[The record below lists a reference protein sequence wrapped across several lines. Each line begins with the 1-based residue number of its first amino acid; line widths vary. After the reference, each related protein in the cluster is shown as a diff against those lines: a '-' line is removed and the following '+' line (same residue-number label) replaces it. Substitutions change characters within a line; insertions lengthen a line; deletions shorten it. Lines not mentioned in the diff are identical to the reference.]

1 MFVGC
6 EFFKSTSK
14 VFIFLYLSTNL
25 WCHHHHVF
33 QRHGQNSE
41 SVFLLLGTLQ
51 RKKSTPTWYNIKD
64 SSTQAF
70 FYPRPHLF
78 PSLQNLFSQSVKKTH
93 QCFHFVE
100 YIYSTYMTNTRSP
113 NGFEGLK
120 IPQCMESLNMKIEKS
135 CWGLEIF
142 EKFLARMK
150 NRCYYSLVP
159 LPSIVFWENACL
171 DMHFIP
177 YVLYFI
183 LRCKSWNNPENVFAT
198 IPTVLV
204 AWINIHSVS
213 KLNFVVK

>member
-1 MFVGC
+1 MPPSSC
-6 EFFKSTSK
+6 LSKTWSKLWKCIPPTRYTSK
-14 VFIFLYLSTNL
+14 KKEHTNM
-25 WCHHHHVF
+25 V
-33 QRHGQNSE
+33 QYKRQ
-41 SVFLLLGTLQ
+41 Q
-51 RKKSTPTWYNIKD
+51 Y
-64 SSTQAF
+64 SSF

-100 YIYSTYMTNTRSP
+100 YIYSTYSMTNTRSP